1 MQQALLD
8 HLRIITEEEQQI
20 LDGVA
25 KVDKDLYTSGKDFIV
40 DSAKMLNGG

>member
-20 LDGVA
+20 LKRNLRLLAGLEED
-25 KVDKDLYTSGKDFIV
+25 
-40 DSAKMLNGG
+40 